1 MGSFEVPEVS
11 NKQVIF
17 KNFVVGKVK
26 DSDLEIRTSQLRL
39 ELPEDGTNDV
49 LVKNLYLSPDPYMRQ
64 RMKEDYTSYTPPF
77 TPGKVSSTVC
87 FLLPPPS
94 SPSLLLLCA
103 QAFSCSSSDRK
114 KNKKNIQEKRETEIE
129 TQTSKPVEK
138 LLHDMIFFVCCVL

>member
-1 MGSFEVPEVS
+1 MSSFEVPEVS

-17 KNFVVGKVK
+17 KNYVVGKVK

-49 LVKNLYLSPDPYMRQ
+49 LVKNLYLSPDPYMRA
-64 RMKEDYTSYTPPF
+64 RMKEDYTSYIPPF

-87 FLLPPPS
+87 FLLPPPW

-103 QAFSCSSSDRK
+103 QAFSCTSSDRK
-114 KNKKNIQEKRETEIE
+114 KKQK
-129 TQTSKPVEK
+129 
-138 LLHDMIFFVCCVL
+138 

>member
-1 MGSFEVPEVS
+1 VNIEHWIFFFFLFFFEILRMGSFQVSEVS

-17 KNFVVGKVK
+17 KNYVVGKVN

-49 LVKNLYLSPDPYMRQ
+49 LVKNLYLSPDPYMRP
-64 RMKEDYTSYTPPF
+64 RMKEDYTSYIPPF

-94 SPSLLLLCA
+94 SLSLLLLCA
-103 QAFSCSSSDRK
+103 QA
-114 KNKKNIQEKRETEIE
+114 
-129 TQTSKPVEK
+129 
-138 LLHDMIFFVCCVL
+138 